1 MTLNSLEVTKCCK
14 NYFIL
19 FFVFLSSE
27 CSNFYVFLFLGLL
40 LDEPAMVLQYSYNR
54 HKTNREE
61 SGDDSE
67 SPLIINRVCHIPHK
81 KCPFTERK
89 VSV

>member
-1 MTLNSLEVTKCCK
+1 MLQY
-14 NYFIL
+14 YFIL
-19 FFVFLSSE
+19 FLFFCLQNVLIFT
-27 CSNFYVFLFLGLL
+27 FFLFLGLL

-67 SPLIINRVCHIPHK
+67 SPLVINGVCHIPHK